1 MAVIKKHLDVFL
13 VESRQHLELMN
24 QALLALEKNPERTES
39 LRQCMVSLHT
49 LKGIAGTAN
58 WHEMESLAHALEDVF
73 DAVKN
78 KKCVLGD
85 CVDIL
90 FQGFDILTASVEALG
105 KGGKEHMTKALVER
119 LENLATG
126 GSRGTK
132 AGEAKPAPT
141 GRSSAEPKLT
151 QGIEKIQIVP
161 VRVERLDLLMN
172 LAEELLTTRLRLDQ
186 IKETLDNP
194 ELTAT
199 VENLGRLVTEIQ
211 FNVMQSRMVPI
222 GSVFNLFN
230 RMVRDLSKQKA
241 KQVNLEMVGSDIE
254 LDRTVVDEIGES
266 LVHLIRNALDHGLE
280 TPEQRKQSGKPPY
293 GTIRLTASRSKELAI
308 VEVKDDGAGLD
319 LEAIKK
325 AGIARGVLRPDATKA
340 EVMESIF
347 SGVSTTKKVTKISGR
362 GIGLD
367 IVKKKIESLGGSV
380 KVTSEPKRG
389 TTFTLEIPLTLAII
403 RTLFVQVGG
412 QKYAVPAAAIE
423 RLVTVGRQDI
433 KGMLEY
439 EAIVLE
445 GEEIPLTR
453 LGDLLEVPKTL
464 EQNQPI
470 VVIKRGEEKF
480 GLIVDALLSTQE
492 IVIKPLNRLIRQNN
506 YFAGSSIIG
515 SGEVVL
521 ILDIANL
528 LITKSLTT
536 SAERIE
542 LVGQSTKGR

>member
-1 MAVIKKHLDVFL
+1 
-13 VESRQHLELMN
+13 
-24 QALLALEKNPERTES
+24 
-39 LRQCMVSLHT
+39 
-49 LKGIAGTAN
+49 
-58 WHEMESLAHALEDVF
+58 MESLAHALEDVF
-73 DAVKN
+73 DAVKK

-90 FQGFDILTASVEALG
+90 FQGFDTLAASLDALG
-105 KGGKEHMTKALVER
+105 NGDKELATKALIER
-119 LENLATG
+119 LENRTVG
-126 GSRGTK
+126 GK
-132 AGEAKPAPT
+132 QAKSL
-141 GRSSAEPKLT
+141 SSADPKLA
-151 QGIEKIQIVP
+151 QGIERIQTVPIKI
-161 VRVERLDLLMN
+161 ERLDLLMN

-186 IKETLDNP
+186 IKEILDNP

-241 KQVNLEMVGSDIE
+241 KQVNLEMEGIDIE

-280 TPEQRKQSGKPPY
+280 TPEQRKQSGKSPY

-325 AGIARGVLRPDATKA
+325 AGIARGVLRPDATKG
-340 EVMESIF
+340 EVAESIF
-347 SGVSTTKKVTKISGR
+347 VGVSTTKKVTKISGR

-403 RTLFVQVGG
+403 RTLFVEVGG

-423 RLVTVGRQDI
+423 RLVTVSRQEI

-453 LGDLLEVPKTL
+453 LGELLNVPRSPSRA
-464 EQNQPI
+464 NP
-470 VVIKRGEEKF
+470 
-480 GLIVDALLSTQE
+480 LL
-492 IVIKPLNRLIRQNN
+492 
-506 YFAGSSIIG
+506 
-515 SGEVVL
+515 
-521 ILDIANL
+521 
-528 LITKSLTT
+528 
-536 SAERIE
+536 
-542 LVGQSTKGR
+542 